1 MDDKTSLTNDNLDNE
16 KITQE
21 QFRFLVRKLDD
32 FEYELSN
39 VRLMASIALG
49 LYIGTIF
56 SMVVRAIIF

>member
-49 LYIGTIF
+49 LYIGAIF

>member
-49 LYIGTIF
+49 LYIGTVF
-56 SMVVRAIIF
+56 SMFVRVIIF

>member
-1 MDDKTSLTNDNLDNE
+1 MDNKTSLTNDNLDNE

-21 QFRFLVRKLDD
+21 QFSFLVRKLDD

-49 LYIGTIF
+49 LYIGAIF

>member
-1 MDDKTSLTNDNLDNE
+1 MDGKTSLTNDNLDNE

-49 LYIGTIF
+49 LYIGAIF